1 MRTLTLLTAL
11 LLAFLAQAQTM
22 EKRADMDSTED
33 QPGDDEEEDMAV
45 SFTGEERFAREAA
58 GPRGKKIC
66 RCSRGL
72 YCRFREREAGS
83 CTLNSRIFRLCCK

>member
-58 GPRGKKIC
+58 GETPAPMLLGQDLKGDC
-66 RCSRGL
+66 
-72 YCRFREREAGS
+72 
-83 CTLNSRIFRLCCK
+83 